1 MLLAPTPIPDVSFAR
16 WQRVP
21 VRALLVGKRI
31 DLRAMQRSSHL
42 AEAPVAVAAGER
54 GLAVLFRYGAVV
66 MFHMQAVEQTAFLTG
81 LHSVVGETF
90 ETAESEEAQIVVE
103 DAEGAGQSEGV
114 DVSGNI
120 RLQRVTMERLL
131 VVADVLAKSV
141 ILAYDEN
148 RVAAVFD
155 RIEPVALKLHRPGRT
170 VSVRELLDHI
180 GDVLITEHRMVG
192 RVEVTEKPEL
202 VWDSAELERL
212 YVRLRDEYEL
222 PERDRA
228 LIRKLELISQTATTS
243 LGLVQARR
251 SLRVE
256 WYIVILIVIEIILT
270 LYSLFFATGSH

>member
-1 MLLAPTPIPDVSFAR
+1 MLSLPAAVPDVPLDGWR
-16 WQRVP
+16 HVR

-31 DLRAMQRSSHL
+31 DLRALQRDSDL
-42 AEAPVAVAAGER
+42 AGQPVAVPAGEK

-66 MFHMQAVEQTAFLTG
+66 IFHMQPVEEAAFLKS
-81 LHSVVGETF
+81 LESVVGEPF
-90 ETAESEEAQIVVE
+90 ETAESEEAEIVAG
-103 DAEGAGQSEGV
+103 DAGGQTEGV

-120 RLQRVTMERLL
+120 RMQRATMDRLL

-155 RIEPVALKLHRPGRT
+155 RIEPVAERLHRVGRA
-170 VSVRELLDHI
+170 VSVRDLLGHI
-180 GDVLITEHRMVG
+180 ADVLITQHRMVG

-202 VWDSAELERL
+202 VWDSSDLERL

-222 PERDRA
+222 TERDRA
-228 LIRKLELISQTATTS
+228 LNRKLELISQTATTS
-243 LGLVQARR
+243 LGLVQAQR

-256 WYIVILIVIEIILT
+256 WYIVILIVVEIFLT
-270 LYSLFFATGSH
+270 LYGMFIAGGSH

>member
-1 MLLAPTPIPDVSFAR
+1 VLSLAAAVPDVPLDGWR
-16 WQRVP
+16 HVR

-31 DLRAMQRSSHL
+31 DLRALQRDSDL
-42 AEAPVAVAAGER
+42 AGQPVAVPAGEK

-66 MFHMQAVEQTAFLTG
+66 IFHMQPVEEVAFLKS
-81 LHSVVGETF
+81 LESVVGEPF
-90 ETAESEEAQIVVE
+90 ETAESEEAEIVAG
-103 DAEGAGQSEGV
+103 DAGGQTEGV

-120 RLQRVTMERLL
+120 RMQRATMDRLL

-155 RIEPVALKLHRPGRT
+155 RIEPVAERLHRAGRS
-170 VSVRELLDHI
+170 VSVRDLLGHI
-180 GDVLITEHRMVG
+180 ADVLITQHRMVG

-202 VWDSAELERL
+202 VWDSSDLERL

-222 PERDRA
+222 TERDRA
-228 LIRKLELISQTATTS
+228 LNRKLELISQTATTS
-243 LGLVQARR
+243 LGLVQAQR

-256 WYIVILIVIEIILT
+256 WYIVILIVVEIFLT
-270 LYSLFFATGSH
+270 LYGMFIAGGSH